1 MTSRFTHLALALLP
15 FAATRA
21 QTVAQHDAAHRG
33 PDTVIVH
40 SGSLA
45 LRALLWRPAGRG
57 PFPAVLCNHGG
68 GNTALGA
75 DGRTEI
81 PIERT
86 AELIAPTFVRHGYVF
101 LFPLRR
107 GVGLSSSQGTSSSD
121 RWQHALATSGQEARN
136 RLQLELL
143 ETVELDDALAALR
156 FLRGLPEV
164 DARRVAV
171 VGHSFGGSLTLLVA
185 ERDSALRAAV
195 IFAGAALSWPASP
208 ALRARLLAAVSR
220 TAVPIFFVFA
230 ANDYSVAPGEE
241 LSAAMARLGKPHRLK
256 IYPAAGRTPREG
268 HSFAHTS
275 VSAWERDVFDFLD
288 PLVRQPK

>member
-1 MTSRFTHLALALLP
+1 MLLRFTPIALALIP
-15 FAATRA
+15 FAAMRA
-21 QTVAQHDAAHRG
+21 QIVAPHAASARG

-45 LRALLWRPAGRG
+45 LRALLWRPSGRG

-68 GNTALGA
+68 GSTALAA

-86 AELIAPTFVRHGYVF
+86 AELMAPTFVRHGYVF

-107 GVGLSSSQGTSSSD
+107 GVGLSASQGTSSSD
-121 RWQHALATSGQEARN
+121 RWQRALATSGQEARN

-143 ETVELDDALAALR
+143 QTAELDDALAALR
-156 FLRGLPEV
+156 FLRQLPDV
-164 DARRVAV
+164 DAHRVVV
-171 VGHSFGGSLTLLVA
+171 VGHSFGGSITLLMA

-195 IFAGAALSWPASP
+195 SFAGAAASWPQSP
-208 ALRARLLAAVSR
+208 ALRARLLAAVSH
-220 TAVPIFFVFA
+220 TVVPIFFVFA
-230 ANDYSVAPGEE
+230 ANDYSVTPGEV
-241 LSAAMARLGKPHRLK
+241 LSAEMARLGKPHRLK
-256 IYPAAGRTPREG
+256 IYPAVGRTPREG

-275 VSAWERDVFDFLD
+275 VATWERDVFDFLD
-288 PLVRQPK
+288 PLTQ